1 MSLYRHVITS
11 RRWDPQPC
19 CCGTLV
25 AHGEAHYCC
34 VAFSGLVVRL
44 VEGLPGLA
52 RPGKVRASPCG
63 YRFGTELQTMSPPNR
78 CLQGLA
84 RTFPGLAGPGR
95 PLPTKAGSGFTGKRF
110 IPPGPGTLQ
119 NTRNF
124 SRPAYNHLPIEP
136 LPVPV
141 GFGQPTMPRELVGRR
156 PLFDRKLGTPM
167 LA

>member
-52 RPGKVRASPCG
+52 RPGKVRASQCG
-63 YRFGTELQTMSPPNR
+63 YPFWTEIFRISSPNR
-78 CLQGLA
+78 SPNRRA
-84 RTFPGLAGPGR
+84 RTFPGQAGPGR
-95 PLPTKAGSGFTGKRF
+95 PLANL
-110 IPPGPGTLQ
+110 PGPISGSCLASI
-119 NTRNF
+119 RSSA
-124 SRPAYNHLPIEP
+124 SRGEP
-136 LPVPV
+136 GRGGPRVRHVVSSFLGLGNVPE
-141 GFGQPTMPRELVGRR
+141 R
-156 PLFDRKLGTPM
+156 
-167 LA
+167 